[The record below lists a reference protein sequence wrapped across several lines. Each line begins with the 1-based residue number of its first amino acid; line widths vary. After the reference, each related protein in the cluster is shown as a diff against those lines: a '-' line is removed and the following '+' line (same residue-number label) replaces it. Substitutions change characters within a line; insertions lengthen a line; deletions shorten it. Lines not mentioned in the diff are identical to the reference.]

1 MSSLSSKFNRRN
13 ILKGTLA
20 VAAAPAIITSAKAQ
34 AKVKWKVQSHWPKA
48 SVSFN
53 DSLGVLAKELEK
65 RTDGRFTLE
74 TLGAGEIAK
83 GSEVFNV
90 VRRGVVQMG
99 TTNPG
104 YNPAESELHGLYYG
118 MPGTV
123 RDPWELMYLTK
134 NLGVEAAV
142 NEQLRP
148 KGIIYMAD
156 KAYPTELV
164 LKKKIEAG
172 ADLGAVK
179 VRSYG
184 NTLEFLAA
192 AGFAPQQVDGSELYQ
207 AIATGVI
214 DGAHWGAAQG
224 ALSLK
229 LWEVGPVHMKPALA
243 ISNDTYIVNVD
254 AYDKLPEDLRL
265 IFTAL
270 TEERYFHRSIQY
282 KHLEAVALNTGIAKM
297 NVQVEQFPADVM
309 KRFADASKSILA
321 KEMAKGPKAK
331 EFGDKLIGLMKD
343 LGYV

>member
-1 MSSLSSKFNRRN
+1 MSSFGSKLKRRN

-20 VAAAPAIITSAKAQ
+20 VAAAPAIITSAQAQ
-34 AKVKWKVQSHWPKA
+34 TKIRWKVQAHWPKA
-48 SVSFN
+48 SVSFV
-53 DSLGVLAKELEK
+53 DSLGVLATELEQ

-83 GSEVFNV
+83 GGEIFNI

-104 YNPAESELHGLYYG
+104 YNPAETELHGLYFG
-118 MPGTV
+118 MPGTL

-134 NLGVEAAV
+134 NLGLEAAV
-142 NEQLRP
+142 NDEMRP
-148 KGIIYMAD
+148 KGLFYMAD

-164 LKKKIEAG
+164 LKNKIEAG

-207 AIATGVI
+207 AIATGVV

-224 ALSLK
+224 ALSMK
-229 LWEVGPVHMKPALA
+229 LWEVAPIQMRPALA
-243 ISNDTYIVNVD
+243 ISNDTYIINVA
-254 AYDKLPEDLRL
+254 AYDELPDDLRL
-265 IFTAL
+265 IFISL
-270 TEERYFHRSIQY
+270 LEERYYRRSLQY
-282 KHLEAVALNTGIAKM
+282 KELEVTALNTGVAKM
-297 NVQVEQFPADVM
+297 NVQVEQFPDDVLA
-309 KRFADASKSILA
+309 RFAEASRDILA
-321 KEMAKGPKAK
+321 KEMAKGPKAE
-331 EFGDKLIGLMKD
+331 EFGDKLIGLMKK